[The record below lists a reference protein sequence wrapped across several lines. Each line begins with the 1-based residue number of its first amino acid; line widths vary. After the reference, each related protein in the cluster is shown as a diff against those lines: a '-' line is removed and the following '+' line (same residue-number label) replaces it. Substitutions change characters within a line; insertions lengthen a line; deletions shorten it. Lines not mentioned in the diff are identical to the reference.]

1 MQLFILDEIPERAAG
16 MLCDSHL
23 RKMCMETAQILSS
36 VLYRRG
42 RAVPEQLPKPYNP
55 SHPVILAV
63 DTPEKICWVIRY
75 NLSLHREYFRRFGKR
90 HAYYSFCRIYRKL
103 FSCTAISLRKEDLTF
118 ARDFKDIEIREPDI
132 IQAYR
137 EYYRYKKKK
146 LRSWKYTNAPEP
158 DWIKENQIS
167 KSG

>member
-16 MLCDSHL
+16 MLCDCHL

-55 SHPVILAV
+55 SHPVILAI

-90 HAYYSFCRIYRKL
+90 HAYYSFCRIYRKQ
-103 FSCTAISLRKEDLTF
+103 FCCTAIPLRKDDLTF
-118 ARDFKDIEIREPDI
+118 ARDFKDIEISEPDI
-132 IQAYR
+132 VLAYR

-146 LRSWKYTNAPEP
+146 LRNWKYTNAPEP
-158 DWIKENQIS
+158 DWIKEDQIS